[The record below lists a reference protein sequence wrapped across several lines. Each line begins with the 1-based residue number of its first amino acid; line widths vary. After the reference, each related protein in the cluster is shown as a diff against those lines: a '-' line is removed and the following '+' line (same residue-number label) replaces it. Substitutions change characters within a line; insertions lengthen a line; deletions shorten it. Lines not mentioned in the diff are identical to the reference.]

1 MPIGTLTKKIHSQER
16 NSVST
21 PPSSRPAAAP
31 PAAIAPQ
38 TASAF
43 VRSSTLG
50 EGGRDDRQRGGGDQ
64 CGAEALQ
71 RAGAD
76 EHRVRGREAVDQ
88 RRDGEDRRTGD
99 EQPSAAE
106 KIGHPPAQQQEAAE
120 HQRVAVDD
128 PLQGGVGDVQV
139 GLDRRQRDVHD
150 GGVENDHELREADDD
165 EG

>member
-21 PPSSRPAAAP
+21 PPSSRPTAAP

-38 TASAF
+38 TASAL
-43 VRSSTLG
+43 VRSSPSEKVVVMIESAAG
-50 EGGRDDRQRGGGDQ
+50 ETSAPPKPWSAR
-64 CGAEALQ
+64 APISIVSEVASPLSSEAT
-71 RAGAD
+71 
-76 EHRVRGREAVDQ
+76 
-88 RRDGEDRRTGD
+88 GEDRHPGD
-99 EQPSAAE
+99 EQA
-106 KIGHPPAQQQEAAE
+106 PPADQVGHAPAEQQEAAE

-128 PLQGGVGDVQV
+128 PLQRGVGDVEV

-150 GGVENDHELREADDD
+150 GRVEDDHELREADDD